1 MMRTVK
7 TLSCNR
13 KRRKTRRFVFTIL
26 LPIRIAWVTDFF
38 FHQAG
43 IQKKGDSK
51 RKDDKDKSLE
61 ETNKKYFQGC
71 QILERMVNQ
80 NIYDEISQGTV
91 PT

>member
-1 MMRTVK
+1 LYSQLFYRLV
-7 TLSCNR
+7 LPSNR
-13 KRRKTRRFVFTIL
+13 
-26 LPIRIAWVTDFF
+26 FF
-38 FHQAG
+38 QAG

-51 RKDDKDKSLE
+51 RKDDKGKSLE

-91 PT
+91 PTLDIMIFASVFYVWF